1 VDTIYNPYQHLHAP
15 NELIVDG
22 QPFETEDVPA
32 RAEILLEAVRQASL
46 GQILEPLDHGLEPI
60 LAVHD
65 PDFVQYLQEIYP
77 KSADLGLLPV
87 VPETFAT
94 RRVRHRPRNLYGRKG
109 YYAFGVGS
117 PVMEYTW
124 QAAYWSAQSAITAAR
139 ALLAGQRSVY
149 ALCRPPGHHAARDL
163 YGGFCYLNNAA
174 IAARFLSGAIAERVL
189 GGRVA
194 ILDIDYHHGNGTQE
208 IFYNDP
214 EVLYCS
220 LHAHPDDD
228 YPYFWGMPDEL
239 GEGPGLGTNRNFP
252 LPQGIDNDGYALIL
266 ERALDLIGQFDPQY
280 LLVSVGFDTGIDD
293 PAGGFNLTTE
303 GFARIGRQIAA
314 LQLPTAIIQEG
325 GYRLDLL
332 GQYAVAFLEGFR

>member
-1 VDTIYNPYQHLHAP
+1 MDTIYNPYQQLHAP
-15 NELIVDG
+15 HELIVNG

-32 RAEILLEAVRQASL
+32 RAELLLEAVRQA
-46 GQILEPLDHGLEPI
+46 GFGPIREPLDHGLQPI
-60 LAVHD
+60 LDVHD

-77 KSADLGLLPV
+77 QSARLGMLPV
-87 VPETFAT
+87 IPETFAT
-94 RRVRHRPRNLYGRKG
+94 RQVRHRSHSLFGRQG

-117 PVMEYTW
+117 PILEYTW
-124 QAAYWSAQSAITAAR
+124 QAAYWSAQCAITAAR
-139 ALLAGQRSVY
+139 ALLAGQTSIY

-174 IAARFLSGAIAERVL
+174 IAAQVL

-208 IFYNDP
+208 IFYRDP

-228 YPYFWGMPDEL
+228 YPYYWGMPEEL
-239 GEGPGLGTNRNFP
+239 GEGPGLGANRNFP
-252 LPQGIDNDGYALIL
+252 LPQGIDNGGYALIL
-266 ERALDLIGQFDPQY
+266 EQALALIGQFDPQY

-303 GFARIGRQIAA
+303 GFSHIGRQIAA
-314 LQLPTAIIQEG
+314 LNLPTAIIQEG
-325 GYRLDLL
+325 GYNLGLL
-332 GQYAVAFLEGFR
+332 GRHAVAFLQAFA